1 LAVAY
6 IILTKTCKIKT
17 FLAVA
22 VRRPALKAEQRR
34 MKEEE
39 IASEQKAHE
48 TEMLTDVKNY

>member
-1 LAVAY
+1 M
-6 IILTKTCKIKT
+6 LTKTCKIRA